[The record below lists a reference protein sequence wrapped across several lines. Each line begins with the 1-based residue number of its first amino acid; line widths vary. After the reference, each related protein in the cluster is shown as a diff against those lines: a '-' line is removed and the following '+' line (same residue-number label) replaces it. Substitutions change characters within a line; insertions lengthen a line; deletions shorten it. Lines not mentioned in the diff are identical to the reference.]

1 MNLGTGPRVLVVGGH
16 IEDNQFVRNAR
27 ALGCQVIW
35 HNGNP
40 GKSFP
45 HFCEALICAKYQL
58 SHEGFWSAKAAY
70 KDKPTFIADHS
81 WSTIKERFEFWVDE
95 WELKNKGKLTAMGV
109 AMQQADKDKP
119 EVTKIPEPATA
130 PKRRRMTMEEIKNK
144 YPAICDA
151 VIAHYKAGMWPEEA
165 ARQMNLLKFTVDGRQ
180 FDAAFISLW
189 RHKLGLPG
197 KRKRKAMRE
206 GEQLPLQSP
215 GAAGPQTTQTTQT
228 TVPTAQAWPAVKSKG
243 PDKLVYE
250 LILSAN
256 LPAIETTAL
265 MRKCMEGKLTQEE
278 CLKFI
283 EFYTDLRGS

>member
-1 MNLGTGPRVLVVGGH
+1 MTISNGPRVLVVGGH

-58 SHEGFWSAKAAY
+58 SHDGFWASKASY

-81 WSTIKERFEFWVDE
+81 WSTIKERFEFFVDE
-95 WELKNKGKLTAMGV
+95 WELKNKGKKQTVMGV
-109 AMQQADKDKP
+109 AMQQAANGKDNKP
-119 EVTKIPEPATA
+119 EVKVSTETEAVRPR
-130 PKRRRMTMEEIKNK
+130 RRRMTKAEIKSK
-144 YPAICDA
+144 YPAICEA
-151 VIAHYKAGMWPEEA
+151 IVAHYKAGMWPEEA
-165 ARQMNLLKFTVDGRQ
+165 ARQMNLLKLTVDNRQ

-189 RHKLGLPG
+189 RHKLELPG
-197 KRKRKAMRE
+197 KRARKAMRE
-206 GEQLPLQSP
+206 EAVAPAQPV
-215 GAAGPQTTQTTQT
+215 QTQHVQPVPIQQT
-228 TVPTAQAWPAVKSKG
+228 WPAVKSKG

-250 LILSAN
+250 LILTAN
-256 LPAIETTAL
+256 LPPLETTAL

-283 EFYTDLRGS
+283 EFYTDLKS